1 MTPQRVRHLVKL
13 AIAHVLYGLGLLQL
27 WQRLYLRRRAVVLMY
42 HRVLNE
48 SERAATGSHPGM
60 VVTRTTFE
68 AHMRLLRQRFTP
80 LTLREFAGRLR
91 ARQTFADSS
100 CLITFDDGWRDNLVH
115 AMPALRAHQVPAAIF
130 LPVNFVG
137 TRRLFAREGFT
148 HLVMRA
154 RETAMDSS
162 RAARIRALLAGASLA
177 YLLDIASDDPRATVI
192 EAIGAAPVDASIETL
207 VGALAIELGVQIDE
221 LGTPDAF
228 MAWSEVESLAREGV
242 AFGGH
247 GAEHRRLALLP
258 SDERDAEIHH
268 SKAVLASRLSPDVWA
283 FAYPNGSCNDEV
295 AAAVGAAGYELAFTT
310 EPGVVT
316 CGDNPL
322 LLRRVNMHEDMT
334 GSAPMFLAR
343 LVGLF

>member
-1 MTPQRVRHLVKL
+1 MTPQRFRHAVKL
-13 AIAHVLYGLGLLQL
+13 AIAHLLYGLGLLQL

-48 SERAATGSHPGM
+48 AEREATGSHPGM
-60 VVTRTTFE
+60 VVTRATFE
-68 AHMRLLRQRFTP
+68 RHMHMLRRRFTP
-80 LTLREFAGRLR
+80 LTLRAFAGHLR
-91 ARQTFADSS
+91 ARAAFPDSS
-100 CLITFDDGWRDNLVH
+100 CLVTFDDGWRDNLVH

-137 TRRLFAREGFT
+137 RRRIFAREAFT

-154 RETAMDSS
+154 RETAMDSP
-162 RAARIRALLAGASLA
+162 RTMRIRALLAGASLA
-177 YLLDIASDDPRATVI
+177 HLLDIASDDPRAAVI
-192 EAIGAAPVDASIETL
+192 EAVGAAPVDASIETL
-207 VGALAIELGVQIDE
+207 VGALATELRVRIDE
-221 LGTPDAF
+221 LDTPDAF
-228 MAWSEVESLAREGV
+228 MAWSDVESLAREGV

-258 SDERDAEIHH
+258 ADERDSEIRL
-268 SKAVLASRLSPDVWA
+268 SKAMLASRLSPDVWA

-295 AAAVGAAGYELAFTT
+295 AAAVGASGYELAFTT
-310 EPGVVT
+310 APGVVA